1 MANITVTTEVN
12 EYTIFNELWS
22 GGRDTLEDLTT
33 GEVSTI
39 LDYLEELQGC
49 TEEPMSLTDIN
60 DFFWFERDYIAEL
73 LGYNDYEEIMERNKN

>member
-1 MANITVTTEVN
+1 MANITITTEVN

-22 GGRDTLEDLTT
+22 GGKDTLEDLTT

-60 DFFWFERDYIAEL
+60 DFFWFERDYIAKL
-73 LGYNDYEEIMERNKN
+73 LGYNDYEEIMERNQN